1 MHTQLGDISENMKEI
16 SRKIFVYGQREF
28 VGHEIFVVYSTL
40 YSVYFN
46 IKCIFTF
53 VFNSVIFQVDKD
65 GTGSIDLPEFLAMMA
80 IKLSFEE

>member
-16 SRKIFVYGQREF
+16 SRKIIEYGQREF
-28 VGHEIFVVYSTL
+28 VGHEIFVAYSTL

-53 VFNSVIFQVDKD
+53 VFNFIAGVLGHFIGAKD
-65 GTGSIDLPEFLAMMA
+65 YRG
-80 IKLSFEE
+80 